1 MTATTDHD
9 TCVLP
14 AVRRAVVGLSIE
26 DWGLNAWDFNH
37 RVRLAAQLT
46 LLDLSPEDVSEL
58 PKAHERMQTYYRV
71 LDVVEQQIGGRDHGL
86 AHLIVAMYATV
97 RLQPA
102 APRP

>member
-1 MTATTDHD
+1 MTAITDHD

-46 LLDLSPEDVSEL
+46 LLDMSPEDASEL
-58 PKAHERMQTYYRV
+58 PKAHRRMQTYYRV
-71 LDVVEQQIGGRDHGL
+71 LDVVEQKIGGRDFAL
-86 AHLIVAMYATV
+86 AHLIVAMYHLV
-97 RLQPA
+97 RTHTAVPQP
-102 APRP
+102 

>member
-1 MTATTDHD
+1 MTAITDHD

-26 DWGLNAWDFNH
+26 DWGQHAWDFNH

-58 PKAHERMQTYYRV
+58 PKAHGRMQTYYRV
-71 LDVVEQQIGGRDHGL
+71 LDVVEQNIGGRDFAL
-86 AHLIVAMYATV
+86 AHLIVAMYYLV
-97 RLQPA
+97 RTQPA
-102 APRP
+102 APQP